1 MRLTATTAFLSR
13 HGGRAAMNRKT
24 DSGPPGG
31 ATPLPPVSAPK
42 VSAYAW
48 YALILFVIV
57 YIFNFIDR
65 QILSILAESVKAD
78 LELDDAQIGF
88 LYGTA
93 FAVFYSLF
101 GIPLGRLADSW
112 YRGKLMAIGLALWS
126 SMTALSGFAQS
137 FGVLAAARVG
147 VGIGEAS
154 ASPAAYSM
162 IADYFPKERRATA
175 LSIYSSGLYIGG
187 GLALPIGGF
196 VISEW
201 ARRFPDPAAAP
212 LGLVPWQAAFLAVG
226 LPGLLLAV
234 WIWNLKEPLR
244 GAIDG
249 HPSEIVRPNAWR
261 EFGRE
266 LAAILP
272 PLTLLSV
279 ARIPG
284 ALRLNLL
291 VLAGSIL
298 GASLLIRLSG
308 DWPQWG
314 AWWLGVYAVFSWTQS
329 LRARDPATHRLIW
342 GTPVV
347 VMLVVAF
354 GSISF
359 VTYAVAFWIPPYLL
373 RTFYAGPQEA
383 ASIIVGVTAA
393 EEVST
398 IVGWGFAAASALGV
412 ILGGIIS
419 DLWRR
424 RNSAGRIYVN
434 MLAVA
439 APAPLVFWIFTTE
452 NLGLFYTLTILVAL
466 LNSFWV
472 GAAVATLQDVVLPRM
487 RGTAGA
493 TYILG
498 TSMVGLALGPYCSGK
513 IAAITGDLATGIFSL
528 YIVPPFTLLGLWI
541 AARRVGELEATRE
554 DRAAA
559 ATF

>member
-1 MRLTATTAFLSR
+1 
-13 HGGRAAMNRKT
+13 MNEE
-24 DSGPPGG
+24 
-31 ATPLPPVSAPK
+31 ASAPAPAAPR

-48 YALILFVIV
+48 YALALFVIV

-65 QILSILAESVKAD
+65 QIISILAESIKAD
-78 LELDDAQIGF
+78 LDLDDAQLGF

-112 YRGKLMAIGLALWS
+112 HRGKLMAIGLALWS
-126 SMTALSGFAQS
+126 SMTALSGFASS
-137 FGVLAAARVG
+137 FTQLAIARVG

-162 IADYFPKERRATA
+162 IADYFPREKRATA

-196 VISEW
+196 VIAQW
-201 ARRFPDPAAAP
+201 ARWFPDPSAAP

-234 WIWNLKEPLR
+234 WIWNLKEPMR

-249 HPSEIVRPNAWR
+249 NPSPIVRPNAWR

-284 ALRLNLL
+284 AMGPNMLA
-291 VLAGSIL
+291 LAGSVAGALAL
-298 GASLLIRLSG
+298 GWLSG
-308 DWPQWG
+308 DWPQWI
-314 AWWLGVYAVFSWTQS
+314 AVFTGVYAVYSWTQS
-329 LRARDPATHRLIW
+329 LKSRDPATHRLIW
-342 GTPVV
+342 GTPVTAI
-347 VMLVVAF
+347 LVAAF
-354 GSISF
+354 GSIAF
-359 VTYAVAFWIPPYLL
+359 VAYSVGFWIPPYAL
-373 RTFYAGPQEA
+373 RTFYSGPLDA
-383 ASIIVGVTAA
+383 ASIIGGVTAA

-398 IVGWGFAAASALGV
+398 IYGWSAAAASAVGV
-412 ILGGIIS
+412 IAGGILA
-419 DLWRR
+419 DRWRR
-424 RNSAGRIYVN
+424 HSPAGRIYVN
-434 MLAVA
+434 MLAVILPM
-439 APAPLVFWIFTTE
+439 PAVYWMFTTS
-452 NLGLFYTLTILVAL
+452 NLATFYWLAVYVAL
-466 LNSFWV
+466 FNALWV
-472 GAAVATLQDVVLPRM
+472 GAAVATLQDLVLPRM

-498 TSMVGLALGPYCSGK
+498 TSMVGLALGPYWTGK
-513 IAAITGDLATGIFSL
+513 VASMTGDLATGIFAL
-528 YIVPPFTLLGLWI
+528 FVVPPLTLLGLWI
-541 AARRVGELEATRE
+541 ASRHVGELEATRE
-554 DRAAA
+554 ERAAA
-559 ATF
+559 AVAGA